1 MADTSEFASAIC
13 CTSEVSANMRMAR
26 LFSFATLLWVATS
39 GECQTVEQGSDYGLF
54 SAWFE
59 RVSRT
64 QAEQPAWLAPAFT
77 ATPRL
82 EQMFVYDISSQ
93 DTTKGNL
100 TTFGGNK
107 GLLLIPTERINLV
120 ITPPSYLVHENPK
133 IHDGFED
140 MSFLLKYRIAASNA
154 EHANYVFNRVLGGH
168 HSERLLPQ

>member
-1 MADTSEFASAIC
+1 MRILYLVTFAFWLPFAS
-13 CTSEVSANMRMAR
+13 
-26 LFSFATLLWVATS
+26 S
-39 GECQTVEQGSDYGLF
+39 GRCQSVGQGNGDGF
-54 SAWFE
+54 FGEWFE
-59 RVSRT
+59 RVSHT
-64 QAEQPAWLAPAFT
+64 QAEQPHWLAPVFT